1 MSRAGGYF
9 KTGLAIVNQL
19 AGDKPHSSIT
29 DWVEVLSSDR
39 YSTTSLD
46 GIPELVESINLQG
59 PQGTTEASRAI
70 RKKLKYGNSHRQ
82 IRALVILRALTE
94 NCGHGFRLNW
104 ANEQLMERLKIMAT
118 DVSRATNL
126 SRPGWICGCSGML
139 LPPHRKPEACSDFQ
153 NLLDPKVKKQL
164 ILVFHAWSIQYA
176 VSVMIRRFLRG
187 VA

>member
-1 MSRAGGYF
+1 MSRAGNYF

-39 YSTTSLD
+39 YTTTSLD
-46 GIPELVESINLQG
+46 GIPELVESVNILG

-104 ANEQLMERLKIMAT
+104 ANEQLMERLQIMAT
-118 DVSRATNL
+118 DVSRVGERWAACAALVCDGCEGCSAHL
-126 SRPGWICGCSGML
+126 SRWGTDVHCVQVAD
-139 LPPHRKPEACSDFQ
+139 HQ

-176 VSVMIRRFLRG
+176 VSNP
-187 VA
+187 